1 MKLKELLG
9 NIPLGRLGKP
19 EDVAGLASFL
29 ASAESD
35 YVTGSTFFVDGG
47 LLWNYQEQ

>member
-1 MKLKELLG
+1 LLG

-19 EDVAGLASFL
+19 QDVAGLAGFL
-29 ASAESD
+29 ASDESD
-35 YVTGSTFFVDGG
+35 YITGSTFFVDGG